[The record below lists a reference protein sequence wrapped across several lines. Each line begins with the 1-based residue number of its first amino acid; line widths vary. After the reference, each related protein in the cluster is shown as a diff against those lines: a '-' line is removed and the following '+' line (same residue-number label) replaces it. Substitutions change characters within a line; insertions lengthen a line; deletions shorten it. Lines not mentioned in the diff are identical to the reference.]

1 MKKKAEKDVAKNTNR
16 SVVFLGREEE
26 GKAST
31 SECEIDNSSLS
42 VCSSIIIEE
51 EEEEYKDQTSDEQ
64 SSDDEEATTPQ
75 RKGNRSSNQKD
86 RSNHST
92 SLHEGNIR
100 SQNPKQHR
108 DNKREIII
116 MDRQRNGPLSRS
128 QSTPKLERSLLA
140 RSTELIKEMTPSPS
154 SSSMEY
160 SYYVIASP
168 MVGRRKTSSTTSLNT
183 LPDMSNRS
191 YSFVSMSS
199 SKDSLSSSDVTGA
212 TTSSTTVV
220 QQSSKRRA
228 PKSRGLLQSIK
239 DKLLA
244 EIENINVE
252 LIKMDSE
259 KLVLVNLRNSSLLYR
274 NMICKSE
281 RNNQGIPNA
290 AKLRAT
296 CESIELKIQD
306 EEHALQDDLSIPSI
320 DDIRKDLKAILKVCN
335 VITGN
340 GLSSSNKTSG
350 TNSST
355 PNSTK
360 STLSGNNMNKMTL
373 VEELLCAVAKLYG
386 VVDTILVIF
395 YEDLTE
401 DEDVG
406 DDEVV
411 DETPDMVDSGVEC
424 KEDSTTSSPSPEL
437 AVDVSLIFSIFFGY
451 NC

>member
-1 MKKKAEKDVAKNTNR
+1 MKKNAEKDVIKNTNR
-16 SVVFLGREEE
+16 SIVFLGAKEEE
-26 GKAST
+26 ERKSGQG
-31 SECEIDNSSLS
+31 EIDNSSLTSS
-42 VCSSIIIEE
+42 VCSSPIIEE
-51 EEEEYKDQTSDEQ
+51 EEDLQRSQQTSDQ
-64 SSDDEEATTPQ
+64 SSDEGEITQQKKKDRGRHTTPQ
-75 RKGNRSSNQKD
+75 KVGNRSQEEN
-86 RSNHST
+86 R
-92 SLHEGNIR
+92 GN
-100 SQNPKQHR
+100 QHR
-108 DNKREIII
+108 DHPKGEVII
-116 MDRQRNGPLSRS
+116 MDRQQKGPLSRS

-140 RSTELIKEMTPSPS
+140 RSTELIKEMTGPSPS

-183 LPDMSNRS
+183 VPDMSNRS

-199 SKDSLSSSDVTGA
+199 SKDSLTSSEVTGA
-212 TTSSTTVV
+212 TTTATTVM
-220 QQSSKRRA
+220 QQASPRRA

-290 AKLRAT
+290 SKLRAT

-306 EEHALQDDLSIPSI
+306 EEHALQDDLSIPNI
-320 DDIRKDLKAILKVCN
+320 DDIRKDLKGILKVCN

-340 GLSSSNKTSG
+340 NMGNNAITSTKLSKNSNSTTTPSSSNK
-350 TNSST
+350 SSI
-355 PNSTK
+355 
-360 STLSGNNMNKMTL
+360 SGNNMNKMTL

-386 VVDTILVIF
+386 VVDTVLVIF

-401 DEDVG
+401 GEEESG
-406 DDEVV
+406 DGEII
-411 DETPDMVDSGVEC
+411 DETTDTVDSGVEC
-424 KEDSTTSSPSPEL
+424 KEDLMSSPSPDM
-437 AVDVSLIFSIFFGY
+437 VDDVSLIF
-451 NC
+451 